1 MYAASSEQQSGPS
14 TGRPLSTRT
23 RQSLF
28 YALLF
33 AGTGAS
39 LPFIPLWLS
48 HNGMT
53 PQQVGLILAIPL
65 LARAVTGPLT
75 GLWAE
80 RFARHRSPILI
91 LAGLGA
97 AAYALMLPGR
107 SYGSFA
113 FEAFIVLYLVG
124 YTCINNISPLLDA
137 MTLHLARAGKFSQSS
152 ARAWGS
158 VAFVTANVCLGFV
171 LQWSTTQIVLIWIV
185 ASALGLAVCGRGL
198 LLPHPRLTAS
208 EPHHAVPSG
217 GVKPLQQL
225 LRNKG
230 FLLLLLAT
238 GCLQAAHG
246 FYYAFSTIIW
256 QEQRGFSSTIC
267 GLLWAAAVA
276 GEVVFLVFASRL
288 KHRLGPWTLLIV
300 AGIAGLMRWAAMMS
314 LAPLW
319 LLWFLQLLHGFTFA
333 AAYIAG
339 LELIYHLTPKPQEGL
354 AQTVNAAYTT
364 GLMTGVVTL
373 LSGSLYEFAGARAY
387 AAMVIL
393 ALIGLA
399 TAIWLSVNRRHFV
412 LTTKTEVQPV

>member
-1 MYAASSEQQSGPS
+1 MDKASSDSAPASGPS
-14 TGRPLSTRT
+14 FAGPSPRT

-39 LPFIPLWLS
+39 MPFIPVWLTR
-48 HNGMT
+48 NGMT
-53 PQQVGLILAIPL
+53 PEQTGLILAVPL

-80 RFARHRSPILI
+80 RFERYRSPILI
-91 LAGLGA
+91 LAMLGA

-107 SYGSFA
+107 AYGDFA

-124 YTCINNISPLLDA
+124 YTCINNISPLLDS
-137 MTLHLARAGKFSQSS
+137 MTLQLARTGNFSQSS

-158 VAFVTANVCLGFV
+158 AAFVIANVTLGVV

-185 ASALGLAVCGRGL
+185 SAALGLAICGRGL
-198 LLPHPRLTAS
+198 LLPQPRVRHEATERDGGGFAVLT
-208 EPHHAVPSG
+208 
-217 GVKPLQQL
+217 QL
-225 LRNKG
+225 FRNKG
-230 FLLLLLAT
+230 FLWLLLAT

-256 QEQRGFSSTIC
+256 QEQRGYSSTIC

-276 GEVVFLVFASRL
+276 GEILFLAFASRL
-288 KHRLGPWTLLIV
+288 RHKLGPWVLLII
-300 AGIAGLMRWAAMMS
+300 AGIAGVVRWALMMS

-319 LLWFLQLLHGFTFA
+319 LLWILQLLHGFTFA

-339 LELIYHLTPKPQEGL
+339 LELIFHLTPGRQEGI

-364 GLMTGVVTL
+364 GLMAGLVTL
-373 LSGSLYEFAGARAY
+373 VSGNLYEFAGARAY
-387 AAMVIL
+387 GAMALL
-393 ALIGLA
+393 ALVGLLA
-399 TAIWLSVNRRHFV
+399 AVRLYLRRAELSHTRAGPAHA
-412 LTTKTEVQPV
+412 

>member
-1 MYAASSEQQSGPS
+1 MYAATSEQQLQTSSG
-14 TGRPLSTRT
+14 GPLSPRT

-48 HNGMT
+48 HHGMS

-137 MTLHLARAGKFSQSS
+137 MTLHLARAGTFSQSS

-158 VAFVTANVCLGFV
+158 IAFVAANVSLGLV
-171 LQWSTTQIVLIWIV
+171 LQWTTTQIVLIWIV
-185 ASALGLAVCGRGL
+185 ASALGLAICGRGL
-198 LLPHPRLTAS
+198 LLPHPRRIES
-208 EPHHAVPSG
+208 ESQHVQPSG
-217 GVKPLQQL
+217 GLAPLQHL

-256 QEQRGFSSTIC
+256 QEQRDFSSTIC

-276 GEVVFLVFASRL
+276 GEVIFLVFATRL
-288 KHRLGPWTLLIV
+288 KHRLGAWTLLIIAAV
-300 AGIAGLMRWAAMMS
+300 AGLVRWTAMMS

-333 AAYIAG
+333 AAYIAS
-339 LELIYHLTPKPQEGL
+339 LELIYHLTPKSQEGL

-364 GLMTGVVTL
+364 GLMTGIVTL
-373 LSGSLYEFAGARAY
+373 ISGSLYEFAGARAY
-387 AAMVIL
+387 AAMVVL
-393 ALIGLA
+393 AFIGLV
-399 TAIWLSVNRRHFV
+399 TAVWLSVNRRK
-412 LTTKTEVQPV
+412 LTLSSAVSAR

>member
-1 MYAASSEQQSGPS
+1 MYAASSERDLEPS
-14 TGRPLSTRT
+14 TPSGGLNTRT

-39 LPFIPLWLS
+39 LPFIPLWLTR
-48 HNGMT
+48 NGMS
-53 PQQVGLILAIPL
+53 PEQVSLILAVPL
-65 LARAVTGPLT
+65 LARAITGPMT

-80 RFARHRSPILI
+80 RFARYRSPILI
-91 LAGLGA
+91 LAMVGA

-107 SYGSFA
+107 AYGDFA
-113 FEAFIVLYLVG
+113 FEAFIVLYLIG

-137 MTLHLARAGKFSQSS
+137 MTLHLARAGNFSQSS

-158 VAFVTANVCLGFV
+158 AAFVIANVVLGFV
-171 LQWSTTQIVLIWIV
+171 LQWTTTQVVLIWIV
-185 ASALGLAVCGRGL
+185 SAALGLAVCGRGL
-198 LLPHPRLTAS
+198 LLPQPRHRAD
-208 EPHHAVPSG
+208 EQAVPARSRDLL
-217 GVKPLQQL
+217 KQL

-230 FLLLLLAT
+230 FLWLLLAT

-256 QEQRGFSSTIC
+256 QEQRGFSSTVC

-276 GEVVFLVFASRL
+276 GEILFLVFATRL
-288 KHRLGPWTLLIV
+288 RHRLGPWVLLILAAV
-300 AGIAGLMRWAAMMS
+300 AGIIRWGAMMS

-319 LLWFLQLLHGFTFA
+319 LLGFLQLMHGFTFA

-339 LELIYHLTPKPQEGL
+339 LDLVFHLTQRRHEGI

-373 LSGSLYEFAGARAY
+373 LSGSLYAFAGARAY
-387 AAMVIL
+387 AAMMVL
-393 ALIGLA
+393 ALLGLMIA
-399 TAIWLSVNRRHFV
+399 VGMYLNRGKLMAGAAQR
-412 LTTKTEVQPV
+412 